1 VYFYLKCLISMRII
15 LLSSLFLFLVAC
27 AKKDR
32 NTANNSKDTSP
43 SALSASALQSAY
55 QQYRNQRTDTMPAH
69 QVQEAGKLYPVDQAP
84 RDTAFF
90 VLREQLREAVQ
101 QRNIFPVMEALHPE
115 VKVGF
120 GSEHG
125 PEGFIEIW
133 GLQSE
138 EQTAQSNL
146 WTVLGRVLDG
156 GGVFQDG
163 GKTFIAPYVFATWP
177 DAEDAF
183 DRAAITGAGVRVRSQ
198 PNLQSRIITSLSY
211 DIVEFVQR
219 TDQELTIDGETHS
232 WMKIK
237 IPDGQEGFVWGKYVA
252 SPIGYRAGFERQ
264 PDGQWLMT
272 FFLAGD

>member
-1 VYFYLKCLISMRII
+1 MR
-15 LLSSLFLFLVAC
+15 LLPLSFLLVFFVAC
-27 AKKDR
+27 AKNAPDEGQGSDQR
-32 NTANNSKDTSP
+32 SP
-43 SALSASALQSAY
+43 SAWNASALQSTFDKFMA
-55 QQYRNQRTDTMPAH
+55 QRSDTMPTY
-69 QVQEAGKLYPVDQAP
+69 QVREEGKLYPVDQAP

-90 VLREQLREAVQ
+90 VLREQLLEAVRQ
-101 QRNIFPVMEALHPE
+101 QNIFPIMEALHPE
-115 VKVGF
+115 VKVSF

-146 WTVLGRVLDG
+146 WPILERVLNG
-156 GGVFQDG
+156 GGVFQNG

-177 DAEDAF
+177 DSEDAF

-211 DIVEFVQR
+211 HIVEFVQR
-219 TDQELTIDGETHS
+219 TDQELTIDGETHH

-237 IPDGQEGFVWGKYVA
+237 TPDGQDGFVWGKYVA

>member
-1 VYFYLKCLISMRII
+1 MRLNIFLCL
-15 LLSSLFLFLVAC
+15 LFILVAC
-27 AKKDR
+27 AKN
-32 NTANNSKDTSP
+32 NTNESRASGTPSP
-43 SALSASALQSAY
+43 DAFSSSALQTAY
-55 QQYRNQRTDTMPAH
+55 QKYQEQRSDTLPAY
-69 QVQEAGKLYPVDQAP
+69 QVREAGKLYPVDQAP

-90 VLREQLREAVQ
+90 VFREQLREAVR
-101 QRNIFPVMEALHPE
+101 QRNIFPIMEALHPE
-115 VKVGF
+115 VKVSF
-120 GSEHG
+120 GSEYG

-138 EQTAQSNL
+138 EQTVQSNL
-146 WTVLGRVLDG
+146 WTVLGRVLDS
-156 GGVFQDG
+156 GGVFQNG

-177 DAEDAF
+177 DSEDAF

-211 DIVEFVQR
+211 DIVEFIQR
-219 TDQELTIDGETHS
+219 TDQELTIDNETHN
-232 WMKIK
+232 WMKIRTL
-237 IPDGQEGFVWGKYVA
+237 DGQEGFAWGKYVA

>member
-1 VYFYLKCLISMRII
+1 MRLNLFFCL
-15 LLSSLFLFLVAC
+15 LFLLVAC
-27 AKKDR
+27 AKSNPDA
-32 NTANNSKDTSP
+32 TQGSGGTPP
-43 SALSASALQSAY
+43 SALSDSALQSAY
-55 QQYRNQRTDTMPAH
+55 QKYHNQRTDTMPTY

-84 RDTAFF
+84 RDTTFF
-90 VLREQLREAVQ
+90 VLREQLREAVR
-101 QRNIFPVMEALHPE
+101 QRNIFPIMEALHPE
-115 VKVGF
+115 VKVSF

-133 GLQSE
+133 ELQSE

-146 WTVLGRVLDG
+146 WTVFGRVLDG
-156 GGVFQDG
+156 GGAFQNG

-177 DAEDAF
+177 DSEDAF
-183 DRAAITGAGVRVRSQ
+183 DQVAITGAGVRVRSQ

-211 DIVEFVQR
+211 SVVEFVQR
-219 TDQELTIDGETHS
+219 TDQELTIDAETHS

-237 IPDGQEGFVWGKYVA
+237 TPDGQEGFVWGKYVA
-252 SPIGYRAGFERQ
+252 SPIGFRAGFERQ

>member
-1 VYFYLKCLISMRII
+1 MR
-15 LLSSLFLFLVAC
+15 LNLFLCLLFFFVAC
-27 AKKDR
+27 AKKEPDP
-32 NTANNSKDTSP
+32 ANSAQGTSP
-43 SALSASALQSAY
+43 SALTAPALQSAY
-55 QQYRNQRTDTMPAH
+55 QKYQNQRTDTLPTY

-90 VLREQLREAVQ
+90 VLREQLREAV
-101 QRNIFPVMEALHPE
+101 RKRDIFPIMEALHPE
-115 VKVGF
+115 IKVSF

-138 EQTAQSNL
+138 EQTAQSGL
-146 WTVLGRVLDG
+146 WKVLGRVLDG
-156 GGVFQDG
+156 GGVFQNG

-177 DAEDAF
+177 DSEDAF
-183 DRAAITGAGVRVRSQ
+183 DRVAITGAGVRVRSQ

-211 DIVEFVQR
+211 NIVEFVQR
-219 TDQELTIDGETHS
+219 TDQELTIDGETHN

-237 IPDGQEGFVWGKYVA
+237 TPDGQEGFAWGKYVT
-252 SPIGYRAGFERQ
+252 SPIGFRAGFERQ
-264 PDGQWLMT
+264 SDGQWLMT